1 MTGNNRHEARPE
13 APGRSV
19 RVPRQARSRRT
30 RESIL
35 EAAVACFEA
44 QGYDETTM
52 AMIAGRA
59 GVGVGTVYQYFRDKR
74 ELLLE
79 LLDRSVRE
87 QADVVIGFLDPESWR
102 GIDPRETVRELIEV
116 VFEVQKIRPGIQRI
130 LWERYFKDED
140 FHRPFEVMRARIR
153 EAIEIFAD
161 AVDAQGS
168 LRELDRKH
176 AALVIVNAVQW
187 NATYAFLH
195 ESGTEIAAI
204 AKSTADM
211 VTRYIF
217 RD

>member
-1 MTGNNRHEARPE
+1 MSEKTSSAPRQNAPQRP
-13 APGRSV
+13 V

-35 EAAVACFEA
+35 EGAAVCFEA
-44 QGYDETTM
+44 KGYDDTTT
-52 AMIAGRA
+52 AMIAAQA
-59 GVGVGTVYQYFRDKR
+59 GVGVGTLYQYFRDKR

-79 LLDRSVRE
+79 LLDRNTRE
-87 QADVVIGFLDPESWR
+87 QADVVVGFLDPESWQ
-102 GIDPRETVRELIEV
+102 GSDPRETVRRLIEA
-116 VFEVQKIRPGIQRI
+116 VFEVQKIKPGIQRI

-140 FHRPFEVMRARIR
+140 FHHPFDVMRARIR

-161 AVDAQGS
+161 AVDAQGC

-176 AALVIVNAVQW
+176 ASLVIVNAVQW

-195 ESGTEIAAI
+195 ESRSELPAI
-204 AKSTADM
+204 ARSTADM
-211 VTRYIF
+211 VARYIF